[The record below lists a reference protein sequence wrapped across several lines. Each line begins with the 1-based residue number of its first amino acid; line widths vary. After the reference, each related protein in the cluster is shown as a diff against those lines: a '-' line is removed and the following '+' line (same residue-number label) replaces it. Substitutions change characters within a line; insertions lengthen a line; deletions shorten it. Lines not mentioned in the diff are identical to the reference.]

1 MNYTI
6 EPWETKTLDP
16 EFLAIVEEML
26 ALNIDLIGASN
37 IQGFAP
43 HERYYILWEALQET
57 KDLQGNF
64 AQCGV
69 YKGEQAYFMAKATD
83 NVVYLFDSFEG
94 ATEFDEFDN
103 DFYKEMPFKCA
114 VEDCQKTLAG
124 FTNVSINEGR
134 VPLNFDKVS
143 QISLLHIDLDL
154 HLPTKISL
162 ENLWSKIVDNGI
174 VMVDT
179 HDNVATGVTKAITE
193 FAESVGRELQILPA
207 GVIVITK

>member
-6 EPWETKTLDP
+6 EPWDTKVLDQ
-16 EFLAIVEEML
+16 EFLATVEEML
-26 ALNIDLIGASN
+26 ALDIDLIGAQS

-43 HERYYILWEALQET
+43 HERYYLLWSALKQA
-57 KDLQGNF
+57 KDLPGNF
-64 AQCGV
+64 VQCGV
-69 YKGEQAYFMAKATD
+69 YKGEQAYFMAKETD
-83 NVVYLFDSFEG
+83 RIVHLFDSFEG

-103 DFYKEMPFKCA
+103 DFYKAMPFKCA
-114 VEDCQKTLAG
+114 VEDCEKTLAG
-124 FTNVSINEGR
+124 FTNVSINVGR
-134 VPLNFDKVS
+134 VPANFDKVGP
-143 QISLLHIDLDL
+143 ISLLHIDLDL

-179 HDNVATGVTKAITE
+179 HDDVATGVTKAITE
-193 FAESVGRELQILPA
+193 FAESVGRELQVLPA

>member
-6 EPWETKTLDP
+6 EPWSTKVLEP
-16 EFLAIVEEML
+16 EFLAIVDEMIN
-26 ALNIDLIGASN
+26 LNINLIGASS

-43 HERYYILWEALQET
+43 HERYYILWKALQEA
-57 KDLQGNF
+57 KGLDGNF

-83 NVVYLFDSFEG
+83 KVVYLFDSFEG

-103 DFYKEMPFKCA
+103 DFYKTMPFKCA
-114 VEDCQKTLAG
+114 VEDCQNTLAG

-143 QISLLHIDLDL
+143 KISLLHIDLDL

-193 FAESVGRELQILPA
+193 FAESVGRELQVLPT

>member
-1 MNYTI
+1 ML
-6 EPWETKTLDP
+6 EP
-16 EFLAIVEEML
+16 EFLDIVDEMIN
-26 ALNIDLIGASN
+26 LNINLIGASS

-43 HERYYILWEALQET
+43 HERYYILWKALQEA
-57 KDLQGNF
+57 KDLDGNF

-83 NVVYLFDSFEG
+83 KVVYLFDSFEG

-103 DFYKEMPFKCA
+103 DFYKTMPFKCA
-114 VEDCQKTLAG
+114 VEDCQNTLAG

-143 QISLLHIDLDL
+143 KISLLHIDLDL

-193 FAESVGRELQILPA
+193 FAESVGRELQVLPT

>member
-43 HERYYILWEALQET
+43 HERYYILWEALQEA